1 MDDRNHG
8 SESHLTSH
16 YPHIFT
22 RWQIA
27 VAAVKFFLTGDENE
41 DSEDESSSDSE
52 VSD

>member
-1 MDDRNHG
+1 M
-8 SESHLTSH
+8 SSIESHLTLHQCS
-16 YPHIFT
+16 HIFT

-27 VAAVKFFLTGDENE
+27 VAAVKFCLTGDEKE